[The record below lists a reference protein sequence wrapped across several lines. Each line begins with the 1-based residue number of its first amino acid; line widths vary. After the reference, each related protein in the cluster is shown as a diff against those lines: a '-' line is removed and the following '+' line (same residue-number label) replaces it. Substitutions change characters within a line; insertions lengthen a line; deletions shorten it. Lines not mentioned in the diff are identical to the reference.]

1 MNLEE
6 FKKKLAQKKK
16 ELQKRQD
23 DYNVERDGIHT
34 RRL

>member
-1 MNLEE
+1 MTLEE

-16 ELQKRQD
+16 EFQ
-23 DYNVERDGIHT
+23 ERPNNYSIEKDGIHT